1 MNYYRIG
8 IFVFCFCTGG
18 LRLLSAQE
26 KPQEWTLKNCIDYA
40 LTQNIQLKKSK
51 IALESSQVDSKS
63 ARAKLFPSLS
73 FGSTQQYINTP
84 FPEGNSLD
92 NYVVTGSKGSSKNS
106 YTGNYSLRSSMT
118 LYNGGKL
125 RNNIKS
131 SKLQEQ
137 VQQYSVEAEID
148 NIETSITESFLQI
161 LYAQESVKINEE
173 TVALSKLQCE
183 RGKALLEAG
192 SISQSDYAQLE
203 SQYSSDKYQLV
214 LSQTT
219 LESNIQTLKQLL
231 EMDMTET
238 LSISTPILEAHDVLT
253 PLPGK
258 EEVYQSALNFIP
270 SIQSGKL
277 GIDIAKL
284 EHKNAKAGYYPTL
297 DLSASV
303 GTGHIS
309 GSDSNFGQQ
318 MKNKLNES
326 IGLTLSIPIFSNR
339 ENKSAV
345 EKAKLQISEA
355 ELEYLNAQKE
365 LQKTIEDIYLDA
377 TSSQAQYAAA
387 IEQVKA
393 SKTSYNLA
401 QEQFNL
407 GMKNTVELLTEKN
420 NFLSA
425 QQEMLQAKYM
435 AILNAQLLRFYQRQR
450 NNSLNKNE

>member
-1 MNYYRIG
+1 M
-8 IFVFCFCTGG
+8 FCFCTGG

-137 VQQYSVEAEID
+137 VQQYSVEEEID

-435 AILNAQLLRFYQRQR
+435 AILNAQLLRFYQGKEIT
-450 NNSLNKNE
+450 L

>member
-92 NYVVTGSKGSSKNS
+92 NYVITGSKGSSKNS

-125 RNNIKS
+125 RNNVKS

-137 VQQYSVEAEID
+137 VQQYSVEEEID

-238 LSISTPILEAHDVLT
+238 LSISTPNLEAHDVLT

-284 EHKNAKAGYYPTL
+284 EHKNAKAGYYPSL

-326 IGLTLSIPIFSNR
+326 IGLTLSVPIFSNR

-365 LQKTIEDIYLDA
+365 LQKTIEDIYLNA

-387 IEQVKA
+387 IEQVRA

-435 AILNAQLLRFYQRQR
+435 AILNAQLLRFYQGKEIT
-450 NNSLNKNE
+450 L

>member
-137 VQQYSVEAEID
+137 VQQYSVEEEID

-238 LSISTPILEAHDVLT
+238 LSISTPNLEAHDVLT

-326 IGLTLSIPIFSNR
+326 IGLTLSVPIFSNR

-365 LQKTIEDIYLDA
+365 LQKTIEDIYLNA

-387 IEQVKA
+387 IEQVRA

-435 AILNAQLLRFYQRQR
+435 AILNAQLLRFYQGKEIT
-450 NNSLNKNE
+450 L

>member
-92 NYVVTGSKGSSKNS
+92 NYVITGSKGSSKNS

-125 RNNIKS
+125 RNNVKS

-137 VQQYSVEAEID
+137 VQQYSVEEEID

-238 LSISTPILEAHDVLT
+238 LSISTPNLEAHDVLT

-326 IGLTLSIPIFSNR
+326 IGLTLSVPIFSNR

-365 LQKTIEDIYLDA
+365 LQKTIEDIYLNA

-387 IEQVKA
+387 IEQVRA

-435 AILNAQLLRFYQRQR
+435 AILNAQLLRFFQGKEIT
-450 NNSLNKNE
+450 L

>member
-137 VQQYSVEAEID
+137 VQQYSVEEEID

-326 IGLTLSIPIFSNR
+326 IGLTLSIPIFNNR

-435 AILNAQLLRFYQRQR
+435 AILNAQLLRFYQGKEIT
-450 NNSLNKNE
+450 L

>member
-137 VQQYSVEAEID
+137 VQQYSVEEEID

-238 LSISTPILEAHDVLT
+238 LSISTPNLEAHDVLT

-435 AILNAQLLRFYQRQR
+435 AILNAQLLRFYQGKEIT
-450 NNSLNKNE
+450 L

>member
-137 VQQYSVEAEID
+137 VQQYSVEEEID

-173 TVALSKLQCE
+173 TVALSILQCD
-183 RGKALLEAG
+183 RGKALLDVG

-231 EMDMTET
+231 EMNMTET

-435 AILNAQLLRFYQRQR
+435 AILNAQLLRFYQGKEIT
-450 NNSLNKNE
+450 L

>member
-1 MNYYRIG
+1 M
-8 IFVFCFCTGG
+8 FCFCTGG

-137 VQQYSVEAEID
+137 VQQYSVEEEID

-238 LSISTPILEAHDVLT
+238 LSISTPTLEAHDVLT

-326 IGLTLSIPIFSNR
+326 IGLTLSVPIFSNR

-365 LQKTIEDIYLDA
+365 LQKIIEDIYLDA

-435 AILNAQLLRFYQRQR
+435 AILNAQLLRFYQGKEIT
-450 NNSLNKNE
+450 L

>member
-238 LSISTPILEAHDVLT
+238 LSISTPNLEAHDVLT

-258 EEVYQSALNFIP
+258 EDVYQSALNFIP

-326 IGLTLSIPIFSNR
+326 IGLTLSVPIFSNR

-365 LQKTIEDIYLDA
+365 LQKTIEDIYLNA

-387 IEQVKA
+387 IEQVRA

-435 AILNAQLLRFYQRQR
+435 AILNAQLLRFYQGKEIT
-450 NNSLNKNE
+450 L

>member
-26 KPQEWTLKNCIDYA
+26 KPQEWTLKSCIDYA

-137 VQQYSVEAEID
+137 VQQYSVEEEID

-435 AILNAQLLRFYQRQR
+435 AILNAQLLRFYQGKEIT
-450 NNSLNKNE
+450 L

>member
-219 LESNIQTLKQLL
+219 LEGNIQTLKQLL

-435 AILNAQLLRFYQRQR
+435 AILNAQLLRFYQGKEIT
-450 NNSLNKNE
+450 L

>member
-137 VQQYSVEAEID
+137 VQQYSVEEEID

-219 LESNIQTLKQLL
+219 LEGNIQTLKQLL

-326 IGLTLSIPIFSNR
+326 IGLTLSIPIFNNR

-365 LQKTIEDIYLDA
+365 LQKTLEDIYLDA

-435 AILNAQLLRFYQRQR
+435 AILNAQLLRFYQGKEIT
-450 NNSLNKNE
+450 L

>member
-137 VQQYSVEAEID
+137 VQQYSVEEEID

-284 EHKNAKAGYYPTL
+284 EHKNAKSGYYPTL

-435 AILNAQLLRFYQRQR
+435 AILNAQLLRFYQGKEIT
-450 NNSLNKNE
+450 L

>member
-63 ARAKLFPSLS
+63 ARAKLFPSIS
-73 FGSTQQYINTP
+73 FGSTQQYRNTP
-84 FPEGNSLD
+84 FPEGNSFD

-137 VQQYSVEAEID
+137 VQQYSVEEEID

-231 EMDMTET
+231 EMNMTET

-435 AILNAQLLRFYQRQR
+435 AILNAQLLRFYQGKEIT
-450 NNSLNKNE
+450 L

>member
-219 LESNIQTLKQLL
+219 LGSNIQTLKQLL

-435 AILNAQLLRFYQRQR
+435 AILNAQLLRFYQGKEIT
-450 NNSLNKNE
+450 L

>member
-137 VQQYSVEAEID
+137 VQQYSVEEEID

-435 AILNAQLLRFYQRQR
+435 AILNALLLRFYQGKEIT
-450 NNSLNKNE
+450 L

>member
-137 VQQYSVEAEID
+137 VQQYSVEEEID

-238 LSISTPILEAHDVLT
+238 LSISTPTLEAHDVLT

-326 IGLTLSIPIFSNR
+326 IGLTLSVPIFSNR

-365 LQKTIEDIYLDA
+365 LQKIIEDIYLDA
-377 TSSQAQYAAA
+377 TSSQAKYAAA

-435 AILNAQLLRFYQRQR
+435 AILNAQLLRFYQGKEIT
-450 NNSLNKNE
+450 L

>member
-92 NYVVTGSKGSSKNS
+92 NYVITGSKGSSKNS

-125 RNNIKS
+125 RNNVKS

-137 VQQYSVEAEID
+137 VQQYSVEEEID

-203 SQYSSDKYQLV
+203 SQYSSYKYQLV

-238 LSISTPILEAHDVLT
+238 LSISTPNLEAHDVLT

-326 IGLTLSIPIFSNR
+326 IGLTLSVPIFSNR

-365 LQKTIEDIYLDA
+365 LQKTIEDIYLNA

-435 AILNAQLLRFYQRQR
+435 AILNAQLLRFYQGKEIT
-450 NNSLNKNE
+450 L

>member
-137 VQQYSVEAEID
+137 VQQYSVEEEID

-238 LSISTPILEAHDVLT
+238 LSISTPTLEAHDVLT

-258 EEVYQSALNFIP
+258 EDVYQSALNFIP

-326 IGLTLSIPIFSNR
+326 IGLTLSVPIFSNR

-365 LQKTIEDIYLDA
+365 LQKIIEDIYLDA

-435 AILNAQLLRFYQRQR
+435 AILNAQLLRFYQGKEIT
-450 NNSLNKNE
+450 L

>member
-92 NYVVTGSKGSSKNS
+92 NYVITGSKGSSKNS

-125 RNNIKS
+125 RNNVKS

-137 VQQYSVEAEID
+137 VQQYSVEEEID

-238 LSISTPILEAHDVLT
+238 LSISTPNLEAHDVLT

-326 IGLTLSIPIFSNR
+326 IGLTLSVPIFSNR

-365 LQKTIEDIYLDA
+365 LQKTIEDIYLNA

-435 AILNAQLLRFYQRQR
+435 AILNAQLLRFYQGKEIT
-450 NNSLNKNE
+450 L

>member
-1 MNYYRIG
+1 
-8 IFVFCFCTGG
+8 
-18 LRLLSAQE
+18 
-26 KPQEWTLKNCIDYA
+26 
-40 LTQNIQLKKSK
+40 
-51 IALESSQVDSKS
+51 
-63 ARAKLFPSLS
+63 
-73 FGSTQQYINTP
+73 
-84 FPEGNSLD
+84 
-92 NYVVTGSKGSSKNS
+92 
-106 YTGNYSLRSSMT
+106 
-118 LYNGGKL
+118 
-125 RNNIKS
+125 
-131 SKLQEQ
+131 
-137 VQQYSVEAEID
+137 
-148 NIETSITESFLQI
+148 
-161 LYAQESVKINEE
+161 
-173 TVALSKLQCE
+173 
-183 RGKALLEAG
+183 
-192 SISQSDYAQLE
+192 
-203 SQYSSDKYQLV
+203 
-214 LSQTT
+214 
-219 LESNIQTLKQLL
+219 
-231 EMDMTET
+231 MDMTET

>member
-18 LRLLSAQE
+18 LQLLSAQE

-84 FPEGNSLD
+84 EGNSLD

-137 VQQYSVEAEID
+137 VQQYSVEEEID

-435 AILNAQLLRFYQRQR
+435 AILNAQLLRFYQGKEIT
-450 NNSLNKNE
+450 L

>member
-192 SISQSDYAQLE
+192 SISQSDHAQLE

-435 AILNAQLLRFYQRQR
+435 AILNAQLLRFYQGKEIT
-450 NNSLNKNE
+450 L

>member
-137 VQQYSVEAEID
+137 VQQYSVEEEID

-192 SISQSDYAQLE
+192 SISPSDYAQLE

-238 LSISTPILEAHDVLT
+238 LSISTPTLEAHDVLT

-258 EEVYQSALNFIP
+258 EDVYQSALNFIP

-326 IGLTLSIPIFSNR
+326 IGLTLSVPIFSNR

-365 LQKTIEDIYLDA
+365 LQKIIEDIYLDA

-435 AILNAQLLRFYQRQR
+435 AILNAQLLRFYQGKEIT
-450 NNSLNKNE
+450 L

>member
-137 VQQYSVEAEID
+137 VQQYSVEEEID

-435 AILNAQLLRFYQRQR
+435 AILNAQL
-450 NNSLNKNE
+450 

>member
-8 IFVFCFCTGG
+8 IFVFRFCTGG

-92 NYVVTGSKGSSKNS
+92 NYVITGSKGSSKNS

-125 RNNIKS
+125 RNNVKS

-137 VQQYSVEAEID
+137 VQQYSVEEEID

-238 LSISTPILEAHDVLT
+238 LSISTPNLEAHDVLT

-326 IGLTLSIPIFSNR
+326 IGLTLSVPIFSNR

-365 LQKTIEDIYLDA
+365 LQKTIEDIYLNA

-387 IEQVKA
+387 IEQVRA

-435 AILNAQLLRFYQRQR
+435 AILNAQLLRFYQGKEIT
-450 NNSLNKNE
+450 L

>member
-137 VQQYSVEAEID
+137 VQQYSVEEEID

-238 LSISTPILEAHDVLT
+238 LSISAPILEAHDVLT

-284 EHKNAKAGYYPTL
+284 EHKNAKSGYYPTL

-435 AILNAQLLRFYQRQR
+435 AILNAQLLRFYQGKEIT
-450 NNSLNKNE
+450 L

>member
-435 AILNAQLLRFYQRQR
+435 AILNAQLLT
-450 NNSLNKNE
+450 

>member
-92 NYVVTGSKGSSKNS
+92 NYVITGSKGSSKNS

-125 RNNIKS
+125 RNNVKS

-137 VQQYSVEAEID
+137 VQQYSVEEEID

-203 SQYSSDKYQLV
+203 SQYSSDKYKLL

-238 LSISTPILEAHDVLT
+238 LSISTPNLEAHDVLT

-326 IGLTLSIPIFSNR
+326 IGLTLSVPIFSNR

-365 LQKTIEDIYLDA
+365 LQKTIEDIYLNA

-387 IEQVKA
+387 IEQVRA

-435 AILNAQLLRFYQRQR
+435 AILNAQLLRFYQGKEIT
-450 NNSLNKNE
+450 L

>member
-137 VQQYSVEAEID
+137 VQQYSVEEEID

-192 SISQSDYAQLE
+192 SITQSDYAQLE

-435 AILNAQLLRFYQRQR
+435 AILNAQLLRFYQGKEIT
-450 NNSLNKNE
+450 L

>member
-161 LYAQESVKINEE
+161 LYTQESVKINEE

-238 LSISTPILEAHDVLT
+238 LSISTPNLEAHDVLT

-326 IGLTLSIPIFSNR
+326 IGLTLSVPIFSNR

-365 LQKTIEDIYLDA
+365 LQKTIEDIYLNA

-387 IEQVKA
+387 IEQVRA

-435 AILNAQLLRFYQRQR
+435 AILNAQLLRFYQGKEIT
-450 NNSLNKNE
+450 L

>member
-137 VQQYSVEAEID
+137 VQQYSVEEEID

-238 LSISTPILEAHDVLT
+238 LSISTPNLEAHDVLT

-326 IGLTLSIPIFSNR
+326 IGLTLSVPIFSNR

-365 LQKTIEDIYLDA
+365 LQKTIEDIYLNA

-435 AILNAQLLRFYQRQR
+435 AILNAQLLRFYQGKEIT
-450 NNSLNKNE
+450 L

>member
-1 MNYYRIG
+1 M
-8 IFVFCFCTGG
+8 FCFCTGG

-137 VQQYSVEAEID
+137 VQQYSVEEEID

-326 IGLTLSIPIFSNR
+326 IGLTLSIPIFNNR

-435 AILNAQLLRFYQRQR
+435 AILNAQLLRFYQGKEIT
-450 NNSLNKNE
+450 L

>member
-92 NYVVTGSKGSSKNS
+92 NYVITGSKDS

-125 RNNIKS
+125 RNNVKS

-137 VQQYSVEAEID
+137 VQQYSVEEEID

-238 LSISTPILEAHDVLT
+238 LSISTPNLEAHDVLT

-326 IGLTLSIPIFSNR
+326 IGLTLSVPIFSNR

-365 LQKTIEDIYLDA
+365 LQKTIEDIYLNA

-387 IEQVKA
+387 IEQVRA

-435 AILNAQLLRFYQRQR
+435 AILNAQLLRFYQGKEIT
-450 NNSLNKNE
+450 L

>member
-18 LRLLSAQE
+18 LRLLAAQE

-92 NYVVTGSKGSSKNS
+92 NYVITGSKGSSKNS

-125 RNNIKS
+125 RNNVKS

-137 VQQYSVEAEID
+137 VQQYSVEEEID

-238 LSISTPILEAHDVLT
+238 LSISTPNLEAHDVLT

-326 IGLTLSIPIFSNR
+326 IGLTLSVPIFSNR

-365 LQKTIEDIYLDA
+365 LQKTIEDIYLNA

-387 IEQVKA
+387 IEQVRA

-435 AILNAQLLRFYQRQR
+435 AILNAQLLRFYQGKEIT
-450 NNSLNKNE
+450 L

>member
-137 VQQYSVEAEID
+137 VQQYSVEEEID

-203 SQYSSDKYQLV
+203 SQDSSDKYQLV

-219 LESNIQTLKQLL
+219 LEGNIQTLKQLL

-326 IGLTLSIPIFSNR
+326 IGLTLSIPIFNNR

-435 AILNAQLLRFYQRQR
+435 AILNAQLLRFYQGKEIT
-450 NNSLNKNE
+450 L